1 MRILLAGASGVI
13 GSALREGARGRG
25 HDCVLVGRRSL
36 GTGDEEVIT
45 TFREALE
52 LPEADVAVCAL
63 GTTIAQAGSQEAFYA
78 VDHDAVMTF
87 AEAAQAAGVEHF
99 LVVTAVGANP
109 RARVFYSRVKGEVE
123 RDLEALSFRRLDIAQ
138 PGLLLGPREEHR
150 PVELF
155 LKAIDPIARRFM
167 PGSLDRYAGIE
178 ADTVARALL
187 NLSEQGKDAGTH
199 RHQNRD
205 LQRIAG

>member
-1 MRILLAGASGVI
+1 MRILLAGASGVV
-13 GSALREGARGRG
+13 GSTFLSDAKERG
-25 HDCVLVGRRSL
+25 HECVLVGRRPL
-36 GTGDEEVIT
+36 DTGDEEIIT
-45 TFREALE
+45 TFQEPLE

-63 GTTIAQAGSQEAFYA
+63 GTTIARAGSQEAFYA

-87 AEAAQAAGVEHF
+87 ADAAKAAGVEHF

-123 RDLEALSFRRLDIAQ
+123 RDLEALSFRRLDIVQ

-167 PGSLDRYAGIE
+167 LGSMDCYAGIE

-187 NLSEQGKDAGTH
+187 NLSEQGAESGTR
-199 RHQNRD
+199 RHQNRA
-205 LQRIAG
+205 LQRLAG